1 MKLRIKYDVNVLRM
15 KNKKSM
21 MKNFFFT
28 KKPCSIMN
36 QRLPHSSFNKFSLV
50 CVNKILPKI
59 KQISAWKKLSSSAL
73 DSAKAT
79 IVSQALYNSEC
90 SYGAIP
96 EALIFS
102 RLSTFS
108 CAC

>member
-1 MKLRIKYDVNVLRM
+1 MKPKIKYDVNVLGM

-50 CVNKILPKI
+50 CVNKN
-59 KQISAWKKLSSSAL
+59 SAEN
-73 DSAKAT
+73 KADFRLEK
-79 IVSQALYNSEC
+79 AF
-90 SYGAIP
+90 
-96 EALIFS
+96 IFC
-102 RLSTFS
+102 T
-108 CAC
+108 

>member
-1 MKLRIKYDVNVLRM
+1 MKPKIKYDVNVLGM

-50 CVNKILPKI
+50 NKN
-59 KQISAWKKLSSSAL
+59 SAENKADFRLE
-73 DSAKAT
+73 KAT
-79 IVSQALYNSEC
+79 IVS
-90 SYGAIP
+90 
-96 EALIFS
+96 
-102 RLSTFS
+102 
-108 CAC
+108 

>member
-21 MKNFFFT
+21 MKNFFFFT

-50 CVNKILPKI
+50 NKN
-59 KQISAWKKLSSSAL
+59 SAEN
-73 DSAKAT
+73 KADF
-79 IVSQALYNSEC
+79 SLEKAF
-90 SYGAIP
+90 
-96 EALIFS
+96 IFY
-102 RLSTFS
+102 T
-108 CAC
+108 

>member
-50 CVNKILPKI
+50 CVNKN
-59 KQISAWKKLSSSAL
+59 SAEN
-73 DSAKAT
+73 KADFRLEK
-79 IVSQALYNSEC
+79 AF
-90 SYGAIP
+90 
-96 EALIFS
+96 IFC
-102 RLSTFS
+102 T
-108 CAC
+108 